1 MEISFKG
8 RTVLITGASR
18 GIGKNLFKAYSDLG
32 ANVIGTTTNDKK
44 YGNKNLLKV
53 NFENEKSTNSFYKK
67 IKKIKKIDILIN
79 NAGINEISSIQ
90 NLSEKSLKKIIN
102 VNLLAQFYLPK
113 LFHKK

>member
-44 YGNKNLLKV
+44 YGNKNLLK
-53 NFENEKSTNSFYKK
+53 K
-67 IKKIKKIDILIN
+67 
-79 NAGINEISSIQ
+79 
-90 NLSEKSLKKIIN
+90 
-102 VNLLAQFYLPK
+102 
-113 LFHKK
+113 